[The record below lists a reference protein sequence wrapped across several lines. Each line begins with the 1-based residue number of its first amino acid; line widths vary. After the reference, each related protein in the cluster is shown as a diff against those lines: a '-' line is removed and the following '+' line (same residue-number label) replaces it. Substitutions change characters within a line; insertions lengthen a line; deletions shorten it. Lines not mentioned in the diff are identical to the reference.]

1 MKEWFRLAI
10 QPSIIKRSLKYAVVV
25 GFILITINHGQAILR
40 GEVTRGRLLQMA
52 LTVLVPYIVSTLS
65 SVGTLLDN
73 GKCPPLD

>member
-25 GFILITINHGQAILR
+25 GFILITINHGHAILH

-73 GKCPPLD
+73 GKRPPPD